1 LHAMNT
7 FKVEHQTSW
16 RYANNIMRQTIKGIS
31 ILAAILSILWFAFE
45 PGFKP
50 AITALV
56 GIAGLIATSLKRE
69 TNDTSSE
76 EKKRF
81 RKRKSILYIDD
92 DLIRTLFHMLHD
104 LGYKVMPADNA
115 ELALGELKRKKYDLI
130 LLDIMMQPLFFVSRE
145 KGGDGYE
152 TGVYLTQKIRESI
165 NKETP
170 IIVITGNPISEVE
183 AKLQDIGVI
192 AYLRKPL
199 ELQDLEKEIESALS

>member
-1 LHAMNT
+1 
-7 FKVEHQTSW
+7 
-16 RYANNIMRQTIKGIS
+16 MRQTIKGIS

-69 TNDTSSE
+69 TNDTSLE

-130 LLDIMMQPLFFVSRE
+130 LLDIMMQPLLIVSRE
-145 KGGDGYE
+145 KVGDGYE
-152 TGVYLTQKIRESI
+152 TGVYLVQKIRESI
-165 NKETP
+165 NKDTP
-170 IIVITGNPISEVE
+170 IIVITGNPVPEVE
-183 AKLQDIGVI
+183 AKLQDIGVA

>member
-1 LHAMNT
+1 
-7 FKVEHQTSW
+7 
-16 RYANNIMRQTIKGIS
+16 MRQTIKGLS
-31 ILAAILSILWFAFE
+31 ILAVILSILWFAFE

-69 TNDTSSE
+69 TNDTSLE

-130 LLDIMMQPLFFVSRE
+130 LLDIMMQPLLFVSRE
-145 KGGDGYE
+145 KVGDEYE
-152 TGVYLTQKIRESI
+152 TGVYLVQKIKESI

-170 IIVITGNPISEVE
+170 IIVITGNPVPEVE
-183 AKLQDIGVI
+183 AKLQDIGDV
-192 AYLRKPL
+192 AYLRKPF